1 MNKLLL
7 IGGGTNLL
15 TCKEMAEDAG
25 FYIQGILDTV
35 HEPGTEL
42 HGLKVLG
49 TQNQIVELCEEYG
62 VNSVVITIG
71 DNYIRSIIHGYLK
84 ETKPDLRYPNLI
96 HESVVMSRYAKL
108 GEGVVIQAGCIVNP
122 GAIIGD
128 HTLFLTGA
136 HVEHDVKVGNY
147 ASISAGSLTG
157 GKVEIGELSAITMG
171 VTVFDRVKIGFN
183 TVIGSGSVVTK
194 DLPSNVLAY
203 GNPAKIIRTRQL
215 GERFLK

>member
-1 MNKLLL
+1 MRKLFL

-35 HEPGTEL
+35 HEVGTVL
-42 HGLKVLG
+42 HGLSVLG
-49 TQNQIVELCEEYG
+49 TQRDIKKLSKEYDTH
-62 VNSVVITIG
+62 SVVITIG
-71 DNYIRSIIHGYLK
+71 DNYIRSLIHAYLI
-84 ETKPDLRYPNLI
+84 TAMPDLTYPNLI
-96 HESVVMSRYAKL
+96 HNSVVISKSAEL
-108 GEGVVIQAGCIVNP
+108 GVGVVLQAGCIVNP
-122 GAIIGD
+122 GAKIGD

-171 VTVFDRVKIGFN
+171 VTVFDRVKIGSN
-183 TVIGSGSVVTK
+183 VVIGSGSVVTG
-194 DLPSNVLAY
+194 DLPDNVLAY
-203 GNPAKIIRTRQL
+203 GTPAKVIRKREL